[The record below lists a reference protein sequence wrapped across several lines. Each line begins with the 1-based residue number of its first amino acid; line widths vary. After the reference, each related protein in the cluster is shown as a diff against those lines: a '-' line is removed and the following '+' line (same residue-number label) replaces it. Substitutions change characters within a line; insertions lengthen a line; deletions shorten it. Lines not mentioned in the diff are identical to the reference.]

1 MPKLDKLIQRRFQEL
16 AQKAQSVKET
26 YYSPVPDDRGNVSFY
41 HMDSALFEEWA
52 TSALG
57 LLERVFTKDSV
68 YYQNF
73 QQHYSNVSRIDSF
86 SCYFEDCLGVFRA
99 AKEDYDGGYLFN
111 VIALAKADTMTDLL
125 AEAEM
130 LKNAN
135 QVDFACIAAG
145 IALELAVREIC
156 KRENCII
163 GRFNAMNE
171 ALWKKGVYNQAMWEQ
186 LKSWYTRR
194 SEPAHGKLG
203 KSTPKDADDMING
216 VKRFIADYL

>member
-1 MPKLDKLIQRRFQEL
+1 VPKLDKLIQRRFQEL
-16 AQKAQSVKET
+16 VQKAQSVQET
-26 YYSPVPDDRGNVSFY
+26 YHSPVPDNRGNISFY

-52 TSALG
+52 TSAMG
-57 LLERVFTKDSV
+57 LLERIFTKDSV

-73 QQHYSNVSRIDSF
+73 QHHHGKTNGGHYF
-86 SCYFEDCLGVFRA
+86 SSYFEDCLGVFRA

-111 VIALAKADTMTDLL
+111 VITLAKADTMTDLL
-125 AEAEM
+125 AEAEI

-145 IALELAVREIC
+145 IALELAVREVC
-156 KRENCII
+156 KCENCTI
-163 GRFNAMNE
+163 GKFSSMNE

-203 KSTPKDADDMING
+203 QSTPKDADDMIKG
-216 VKRFIADYL
+216 VRRFIAGYL